1 MDRKASDSDRDS
13 NKTQARRGQRH
24 WTPEQRELFR
34 AWHNYYPTLAYARND
49 PKTIYV
55 AVDHAARMA
64 GMNRSGFY
72 NRYLLS
78 GRLPYVVR
86 SWWHGG
92 KRRRKSLV
100 LRSALFE
107 TLTEEICRDAKLQ
120 YARRQRTTMA
130 ALERKLEERRKAEA
144 NGGNLSTRSNDFEI
158 NPPTSR
164 FSGRRRSDLD

>member
-1 MDRKASDSDRDS
+1 MDRKATASDRKS
-13 NKTQARRGQRH
+13 NNTKRKRGQRH
-24 WTPEQRELFR
+24 WTPEQRQLFR
-34 AWHNYYPTLAYARND
+34 AWHNYYPTLAYTRND

-78 GRLPYVVR
+78 GRLPYVVK
-86 SWWHGG
+86 SWWHAG

-100 LRSALFE
+100 LRSALLE
-107 TLTEEICRDAKLQ
+107 MLTEEICRDAKLQ
-120 YARRQRTTMA
+120 YVRRHRTTMA
-130 ALERKLEERRKAEA
+130 ALERQLEERRKAEA
-144 NGGNLSTRSNDFEI
+144 NGRNRSPGSDDFEI

-164 FSGRRRSDLD
+164 FSGRRPPDRD

>member
-1 MDRKASDSDRDS
+1 MDRKATASDRKS
-13 NKTQARRGQRH
+13 NNTKRKRGQRH
-24 WTPEQRELFR
+24 WTPEQRQLFR

-64 GMNRSGFY
+64 GMNRCGFY

-86 SWWHGG
+86 SWWHAG

-100 LRSALFE
+100 LRTALLE
-107 TLTEEICRDAKLQ
+107 MLTEKSA
-120 YARRQRTTMA
+120 ARRSCSTCA
-130 ALERKLEERRKAEA
+130 ASAPRWPLWNASSSSGARPKRATGAVRRE
-144 NGGNLSTRSNDFEI
+144 
-158 NPPTSR
+158 PTI
-164 FSGRRRSDLD
+164 

>member
-1 MDRKASDSDRDS
+1 MDRKATASDRKS
-13 NKTQARRGQRH
+13 NNTKRKRGQRH
-24 WTPEQRELFR
+24 WTPEQRQLFR
-34 AWHNYYPTLAYARND
+34 AWHNYYPTLAYTRND

-78 GRLPYVVR
+78 GRLPYVVK

-100 LRSALFE
+100 LRSALLE
-107 TLTEEICRDAKLQ
+107 MLTKEICHAAKLQ
-120 YARRQRTTMA
+120 YVRRGRTTMA
-130 ALERKLEERRKAEA
+130 ALERQLEERRKV
-144 NGGNLSTRSNDFEI
+144 EI
-158 NPPTSR
+158 PNFAPKN
-164 FSGRRRSDLD
+164 